1 MNHYCV
7 YTKDI
12 KGGEFFRDLKHT
24 GCEMDI
30 HINRTRFW
38 LDPSLAHHVE
48 FYIKWSHIIHDVH
61 PRENLATG
69 RVEDV

>member
-7 YTKDI
+7 LTRDLQ
-12 KGGEFFRDLKHT
+12 GGALFRDLNSLQ
-24 GCEMDI
+24 CEIEI
-30 HINRTRFW
+30 HLNRTRFW

-69 RVEDV
+69 IVEDV